1 MLPQR
6 VYLAPQGEPLEFEVK
21 GDPRSA
27 GGNPRSAGGNYV
39 EIALPPVGAHSVVV
53 IE

>member
-1 MLPQR
+1 MLPRR

-27 GGNPRSAGGNYV
+27 GGGYV